1 MSGVQFGVK
10 EISSTCEFVVALN
23 DLDEL
28 VYVDTPVGLDQP
40 QWKYVPDLPS
50 SYATK
55 RFAGRIPILVDN
67 EWVSAGIYNSATE
80 PGDAYA
86 IYRDPNYDT
95 IAVKTWSNRYPVS
108 VSDDP
113 VEGTSNSMPFG
124 AVSANWGD
132 YFLLGDIQWK
142 ADPTV
147 AYSSSN
153 TARYPHGIWFS
164 RPGAPDTFHPNDV
177 FFVGQKLSANAILGM
192 FPVDVGLIVVSQ
204 SSISL
209 LRGRPGPAAEDFV
222 YEEIRTGISPAT
234 RNEVTFWAETGLVV
248 WVDRRGR
255 VWSTNG
261 ETVSQLNRRV
271 TIPRLGEGCV
281 YALDDALFVSGGENV
296 RLLTSF
302 GDAAAWTTL
311 ITPSGWRQATSC
323 RAVVIG
329 VGSDQDSDGTFILDD
344 PVNGILGANTLHGLV
359 DTIQVFDMSSNER
372 GLYNGAKIK
381 PIVRTRPLP
390 GASDR
395 TAFWHRFGVRAEGD
409 GRVISATSY
418 ASPDV
423 SERGYKTNVRGRL
436 SDRKDW
442 AFSGHGPSM
451 EAVFEVEFEG
461 DVAPEHFTIGAHRGK
476 AER

>member
-1 MSGVQFGVK
+1 MSNVRFGVK
-10 EISSTCEFVVALN
+10 EVRSTCEFIVALN
-23 DLDEL
+23 DLNEL
-28 VYVDTPVGLDQP
+28 VYVNTPVGLSQP
-40 QWKYVPDLPS
+40 EWENVPDLPD
-50 SYATK
+50 SYETK
-55 RFAGRIPILVDN
+55 RFAGRIPILVDS
-67 EWVSAGIYNSATE
+67 EWVSAGVYNSATE
-80 PGDAYA
+80 SGNAYA
-86 IYRDPNYDT
+86 IYRDPAYDT
-95 IAVKTWSNRYPVS
+95 IAVKEWSNRYPVS

-113 VEGTSNSMPFG
+113 VEGTSNAMPFG
-124 AVSANWGD
+124 SVAANWGD

-142 ADPTV
+142 EDPKEE
-147 AYSSSN
+147 YSDTN

-177 FFVGQKLSANAILGM
+177 FFIGQKLSDNKILGM
-192 FPVDVGLIVVSQ
+192 FPLDVGLLIVSQ

-222 YEEIRTGISPAT
+222 YEEIRTGISPST

-261 ETVSQLNRRV
+261 EVVSQLNRRV
-271 TIPRLGEGCV
+271 EIPRLGEGCV
-281 YALDDALFVSGGENV
+281 FALDDALFVSGGENV

-302 GDAAAWTTL
+302 GDSAAWTTL
-311 ITPSGWRQATSC
+311 ITPTGWRQAVACGST
-323 RAVVIG
+323 VIG
-329 VGSDQDSDGTFILDD
+329 VGKDQDSDGTFTLDD
-344 PVNGILGANTLHGLV
+344 PVQGLLGENTLHAFV
-359 DTIQVFDMSSNER
+359 DSIQVFDLSSPKR
-372 GLYNGAKIK
+372 GEYNGSLIR

-409 GRVISATSY
+409 GKIVSATSY
-418 ASPDV
+418 PSADV

-442 AFSGHGPSM
+442 AFSGHGPSL
-451 EAVFEVEFEG
+451 EAVFEVSFEG
-461 DVAPEHFTIGAHRGK
+461 DVSPEHFTIGAHRGRSK
-476 AER
+476 L